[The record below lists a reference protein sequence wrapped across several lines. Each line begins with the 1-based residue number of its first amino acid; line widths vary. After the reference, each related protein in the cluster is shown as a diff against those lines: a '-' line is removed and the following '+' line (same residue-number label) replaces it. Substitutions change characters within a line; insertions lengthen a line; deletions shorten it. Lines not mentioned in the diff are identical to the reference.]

1 MAKKKWLHKILA
13 ILPSISLIVI
23 LLISSFEIGAY
34 GDWNFYEKEYE
45 KYKVA
50 DELYMEMPD
59 IMKVTKFMM
68 SYLRGNEKKL
78 SIETE
83 VEGNIQDFFNEKD
96 RLHMSDVQGA
106 FSWRTCN
113 PEGSD
118 PCTAFFNGGTC
129 ADESRLA
136 EADPADV
143 SAGACGIS
151 GTYRGGRISVLK
163 RL

>member
-68 SYLRGNEKKL
+68 SYLRGQRE
-78 SIETE
+78 ETE
-83 VEGNIQDFFNEKD
+83 
-96 RLHMSDVQGA
+96 
-106 FSWRTCN
+106 
-113 PEGSD
+113 
-118 PCTAFFNGGTC
+118 
-129 ADESRLA
+129 
-136 EADPADV
+136 
-143 SAGACGIS
+143 
-151 GTYRGGRISVLK
+151 Y
-163 RL
+163 

>member
-83 VEGNIQDFFNEKD
+83 VEGNIQDFFN
-96 RLHMSDVQGA
+96 
-106 FSWRTCN
+106 
-113 PEGSD
+113 
-118 PCTAFFNGGTC
+118 GGTC
-129 ADESRLA
+129 AYESRLE

-143 SAGACGIS
+143 SAGAGGIS
-151 GTYRGGRISVLK
+151 GTYRGSRISVLK